1 MHRVETPLF
10 TRRTVVTG
18 LCASG
23 LLTACSSGR
32 PPPETVMDPAQAA
45 AQQGQA
51 LATGEM
57 DRWARMVGKPFGTSG
72 FTLNV
77 AGVQPL
83 PTSGERPAEVTR
95 HSAFL
100 VVFEVL
106 SGGAMPGDL
115 IYTMTSSTHALDV
128 FLASAAT
135 TEFPNRMH
143 AVFN

>member
-1 MHRVETPLF
+1 MHLVQTPLF

-23 LLTACSSGR
+23 LVTACSSGR
-32 PPPETVMDPAQAA
+32 APPETALDPAQAA

-57 DRWARMVGKPFGTSG
+57 DRWARMVGKQFGTTG
-72 FTLNV
+72 FTLKV

-83 PTSGERPAEVTR
+83 PTSGERPADVTR
-95 HSAFL
+95 QAAFL
-100 VVFEVL
+100 VVFDVL
-106 SGGAMPGDL
+106 SGGEMPGDL

-128 FLASAAT
+128 FIARAAT

>member
-10 TRRTVVTG
+10 NRRTVVTG

-23 LLTACSSGR
+23 LVTACSSGR
-32 PPPETVMDPAQAA
+32 APADAPMNPAQAA

-83 PTSGERPAEVTR
+83 PTSGARPAEVSR

-106 SGGAMPGDL
+106 SGGVMPGDL
-115 IYTMTSSTHALDV
+115 IYTMTSSTHALEV

>member
-23 LLTACSSGR
+23 LATACSSGR
-32 PPPETVMDPAQAA
+32 APPEPPMNPAQAA

-57 DRWARMVGKPFGTSG
+57 DRWARMVGKPFDTTG
-72 FTLNV
+72 FTLKV
-77 AGVQPL
+77 GGVRPL
-83 PTSGERPAEVTR
+83 PSVGDRPADVTR
-95 HSAFL
+95 QAAFL

-106 SGGAMPGDL
+106 SGGVMPGDL
-115 IYTMTSSTHALDV
+115 IYTMTSSTHVLDV
-128 FLASAAT
+128 FIARAAT

>member
-23 LLTACSSGR
+23 LVTACSSGSA
-32 PPPETVMDPAQAA
+32 PEQQRMDPAQAA

-57 DRWARMVGKPFGTSG
+57 DRWARMVGKQFGTSG
-72 FTLNV
+72 FTLKV

-83 PTSGERPAEVTR
+83 PTSGVRPADVTR
-95 HSAFL
+95 QSAFL
-100 VVFEVL
+100 VVFDVL
-106 SGGAMPGDL
+106 GGGVMPGDL
-115 IYTMTSSTHALDV
+115 IYTMSSSTHVLDV
-128 FLASAAT
+128 FVARAAT
-135 TEFPNRMH
+135 AEFPDRMH

>member
-1 MHRVETPLF
+1 MHLVQTPLF
-10 TRRTVVTG
+10 NRRTVVTG

-23 LLTACSSGR
+23 LVTACSSGR
-32 PPPETVMDPAQAA
+32 APPDPPMDQAQAA

-57 DRWARMVGKPFGTSG
+57 DRWARMVGKQFGTTG
-72 FTLNV
+72 FTLKV
-77 AGVQPL
+77 GGVQPL
-83 PTSGERPAEVTR
+83 PSVGDRPADVTR
-95 HSAFL
+95 QAAFL
-100 VVFEVL
+100 VVFDVL
-106 SGGAMPGDL
+106 SGGEMPGDL